1 MSFCEI
7 CKGKGAEG
15 LSDSDSFCHIVENW
29 VLNTL
34 WDMGK
39 ALGFEI
45 RLLKE
50 FQSWHL
56 QVEYTLVNCLNL

>member
-7 CKGKGAEG
+7 CKERGAEG
-15 LSDSDSFCHIVENW
+15 LSDSDSFFHIVENW

-39 ALGFEI
+39 ALRFEI
-45 RLLKE
+45 RLPNE
-50 FQSWHL
+50 YQSWHL
-56 QVEYTLVNCLNL
+56 QVEYTLVNYLNP